1 MWREGEQKGGKGDP
15 NIYRSIRAQAQQEGA
30 GLLCWGQCLGKDS
43 LRRGHFSEVW
53 VGEEY
58 FDRQGRKGKG
68 IPGKARTP
76 SSLCFQ
82 SRVTCMF
89 GENRGEAGK
98 LACGQ
103 RASMEGLLYQAED
116 YTLSLTA
123 LEVL

>member
-1 MWREGEQKGGKGDP
+1 M
-15 NIYRSIRAQAQQEGA
+15 
-30 GLLCWGQCLGKDS
+30 
-43 LRRGHFSEVW
+43 
-53 VGEEY
+53 GEEY

-82 SRVTCMF
+82 SRVTYVF